1 MEYSLPKLPERP
13 QNSNKG
19 SFGKVLNI
27 AGSEFMPGAA
37 YLSSV
42 SALKVGA
49 GYVKLKSCEKVL
61 DSISISAPE
70 IVQEIIDSPFENDYS
85 AISIGCG
92 CGVNEQT
99 KNILLELLDK
109 RNGTPTVIDAD
120 GLNVL
125 AENYRE
131 LDKNV
136 IITPHPKEASRL
148 LNCSLEK
155 ILADTEGAASLL
167 SEKYKCVAVLKTHKT
182 IVTDGSAVYKNMT
195 GCSALAKAGSGD
207 VLTGLIAGLLAQGMN
222 TFDAAVLGVYLH
234 GMSGDLAAIDLSEYG
249 VLASDLL
256 KYIPFAVKNYL
267 DGFV

>member
-1 MEYSLPKLPERP
+1 MEYNLPKLPERP
-13 QNSNKG
+13 ENSNKG
-19 SFGKVLNI
+19 TFGKVLNI
-27 AGSEFMPGAA
+27 AGSESMPGAA

-49 GYVKLKSCEKVL
+49 GYVKLKSYEKVL
-61 DSISISAPE
+61 DSISFSAPE
-70 IVQEIIDSPFENDYS
+70 IVQEIIDLPFENGYS

-125 AENYRE
+125 AESYQE

-136 IITPHPKEASRL
+136 IITPHPKEALRL
-148 LNCSLEK
+148 LKCSLEEVLED
-155 ILADTEGAASLL
+155 IEGAAHSLAK
-167 SEKYKCVAVLKTHKT
+167 KYKCVAVLKTHNT

-207 VLTGLIAGLLAQGMN
+207 VLTGIITGLLAQGMK

-234 GMSGDLAAIDLSEYG
+234 GIAGDLAAKDLSEYG

-256 KYIPFAVKNYL
+256 KYIPFAIKNYL
-267 DGFV
+267 DRF